1 MASRKTRKAGSA
13 RAPETPKPPAKPKRD
28 AAAVATLAR
37 GLTAGLTDCDGLT
50 GLDDLLED
58 LRRHRQFADLAA
70 LGTTLAKA
78 GIPRSSRAM
87 RLTAQGLIELGRF
100 RDAQDTLDQVVALNE
115 NPAEVLDAHGLLGRI
130 QKQVYVN
137 QAVRGVREAAML
149 RSAVQQ
155 YLTAFDNHADHPAYQ
170 GINAAALLARAER
183 DKVGGLP
190 LERARQIAGEV
201 RERLVGQYS
210 EKTDYW
216 GLATIAEASLVLG
229 DLDQAELWFHRA
241 AWSPDANPFGL
252 ASTLRQLR
260 EVWLLDP
267 ATSQGSR
274 ILPALD
280 ARLHVLGQTHM
291 IAPANAAR
299 AGESVPLEKVFG
311 NSPFM
316 PFAAWGLALECAKSV
331 CRVEDKLNQGIGTGF
346 VVNGKLLHKDLPNE
360 AVLVTN
366 AHVLSPKGDGESL
379 TASQAH
385 VAFYGST
392 GKGGRPHTSTVKK
405 ISWSS
410 PPEKLDCTIAV
421 LGTPPKIR
429 AGLSVALNLPVAD
442 SKQKVYVIG
451 HPSGGGLMFSLN
463 DNELL
468 DHGDPGDFRVHY
480 RTPTEPG
487 SSGSPVFNGQW
498 ELIALHHA
506 GDVALER
513 IHGAGT
519 YQANE
524 GIALKHIAPAIRP
537 R

>member
-1 MASRKTRKAGSA
+1 MASPKTRKAGSA
-13 RAPETPKPPAKPKRD
+13 RAPVAPKPPAKPKRD
-28 AAAVATLAR
+28 AVAAATLAR
-37 GLTAGLTDCDGLT
+37 GLSAGLGDCGGLA
-50 GLDDLLED
+50 GLDDLLDD
-58 LRRHRQFADLAA
+58 LRRTRQFADLAA
-70 LGTTLAKA
+70 LGTTLASA
-78 GIPRSSRAM
+78 GIPRSARAM
-87 RLTAQGLIELGRF
+87 RLTAQALIELGRF
-100 RDAQDTLDQVVALNE
+100 KDAKDILDQLIASKE
-115 NPAEVLDAHGLLGRI
+115 NTAEVLDAYGLLGRI

-137 QAVRGVREAAML
+137 EAVRGRHKAEML

-155 YLTAFDNHADHPAYQ
+155 YLTAFDQDAGHPNYH
-170 GINAAALLARAER
+170 GINAAALLVRAER
-183 DKVGGLP
+183 DKVGSLP

-201 RERLVGQYS
+201 RERLIGQFPDQ
-210 EKTDYW
+210 TDYW
-216 GLATIAEASLVLG
+216 ELATIAEASLVLG

-241 AWSPDANPFGL
+241 AWSDDANPFGL

-260 EVWLLDP
+260 EVWQLDP
-267 ATSQGSR
+267 ATGQGSR
-274 ILPALD
+274 ILPPLD
-280 ARLHVLGQTHM
+280 ARLHVLGHTHL

-299 AGESVPLEKVFG
+299 ADESMPLEKVFG

-316 PFAAWGLALECAKSV
+316 PFAAWTLALECAKSV
-331 CRVEDKLNQGIGTGF
+331 CRVEDKINQGIGTGF

-379 TASQAH
+379 TSSQAH
-385 VAFYGST
+385 VSFYGNT
-392 GKGGRPHTSTVKK
+392 GKGGKPHISAVKK
-405 ISWSS
+405 IAWSS
-410 PPEKLDCTIAV
+410 PPDKLDCTIAV
-421 LGTPPKIR
+421 LSTPPKFKS
-429 AGLSVALNLPVAD
+429 GLSVASNLPVAS

-468 DHGDPGDFRVHY
+468 DHGDPGDHRVHY

-506 GDVALER
+506 GDVAMER

-524 GIALKHIAPAIRP
+524 GIALKYIAPAIKLR
-537 R
+537 

>member
-1 MASRKTRKAGSA
+1 MASRKTRK
-13 RAPETPKPPAKPKRD
+13 RD
-28 AAAVATLAR
+28 AVEAAALAR
-37 GLTAGLTDCDGLT
+37 GLTAGLAECDGLA
-50 GLDDLLED
+50 GLDDLLDD

-78 GIPRSSRAM
+78 GILRSARAM
-87 RLTAQGLIELGRF
+87 RLTAQGLIEVGRF
-100 RDAQDTLDQVVALNE
+100 KDAKDILDQLVELEE
-115 NPAEVLDAHGLLGRI
+115 NSAEVLDAHGLLGRI

-137 QAVRGVREAAML
+137 EAVRGRRDAAML
-149 RSAVQQ
+149 RSAIQQ
-155 YLTAFDNHADHPAYQ
+155 YLTVFDHHADHPAYH

-183 DKVGGLP
+183 DKVGSLP

-210 EKTDYW
+210 DKTEYW
-216 GLATIAEASLVLG
+216 DLATIAEASLVLG
-229 DLDQAELWFHRA
+229 ELDQAELWFHRA
-241 AWSPDANPFGL
+241 AWSADADPFGL

-260 EVWLLDP
+260 EVWQLDP
-267 ATSQGSR
+267 ATSRGAR
-274 ILPALD
+274 ILPPLD

-291 IAPANAAR
+291 IAPATAAR
-299 AGESVPLEKVFG
+299 PESMPLEKVFG

-316 PFAAWGLALECAKSV
+316 PFAAWEIGLDCAKSV

-346 VVNGKLLHKDLPNE
+346 IVNGKLLHKDLPNE
-360 AVLVTN
+360 GVMVTN
-366 AHVLSPKGDGESL
+366 AHVLSPKGDGDSL
-379 TASQAH
+379 MAPQAH
-385 VAFYGST
+385 VSFYGNTS
-392 GKGGRPHTSTVKK
+392 KGRPHTSKIKK
-405 ISWSS
+405 IVWSS
-410 PPEKLDCTIAV
+410 PPDKLDCTIAT
-421 LGTPPKIR
+421 LTTPPKVKK
-429 AGLSVALNLPVAD
+429 ALSVAMNLPVAN
-442 SKQKVYVIG
+442 SQQKVYVIG

-468 DHGDPGDFRVHY
+468 DHGDPGDHRVHY

-506 GDVALER
+506 GDVAMDR

-524 GIALKHIAPAIRP
+524 GIALKYIAPAIKVR
-537 R
+537 

>member
-1 MASRKTRKAGSA
+1 MASRKTRK
-13 RAPETPKPPAKPKRD
+13 RD
-28 AAAVATLAR
+28 AVEAAALAR
-37 GLTAGLTDCDGLT
+37 GLTAGLSDCDGLT
-50 GLDDLLED
+50 GLDDLLDD

-78 GIPRSSRAM
+78 GIPRSARAM
-87 RLTAQGLIELGRF
+87 RLTAQGLVEVGRF
-100 RDAQDTLDQVVALNE
+100 KDAKDTLEQLVALNE
-115 NPAEVLDAHGLLGRI
+115 DPAEVLDAHGLLGRI

-137 QAVRGVREAAML
+137 EAVRGRRDAAML

-155 YLTAFDNHADHPAYQ
+155 YLTAFDNHADHPAYH
-170 GINAAALLARAER
+170 GINAAALLARAQR
-183 DKVGGLP
+183 DKVGSLP

-210 EKTDYW
+210 DKTDYW
-216 GLATIAEASLVLG
+216 ELATIAEASLVLG
-229 DLDQAELWFHRA
+229 ELDQAELWFHRA
-241 AWSPDANPFGL
+241 AWSADVDPFGL

-260 EVWLLDP
+260 EVWQLDP
-267 ATSQGSR
+267 TSSQGAR

-299 AGESVPLEKVFG
+299 AGASVPLEKVFG

-316 PFAAWGLALECAKSV
+316 PFAAWALALECAKSV

-346 VVNGKLLHKDLPNE
+346 IVNGKLLHKDLPNE
-360 AVLVTN
+360 GVLVTN
-366 AHVLSPKGDGESL
+366 AHVLSPKGDADSL

-385 VAFYGST
+385 VSFYGNT
-392 GKGGRPHTSTVKK
+392 GKGGRPHTSPVKK

-410 PPEKLDCTIAV
+410 PPDKLDCTIAV
-421 LGTPPKIR
+421 LSTPPKIK
-429 AGLSVALNLPVAD
+429 AGLSVASNLPAAN
-442 SKQKVYVIG
+442 SQQKVYVIG

-468 DHGDPGDFRVHY
+468 DHGDPGDHRVHY

-487 SSGSPVFNGQW
+487 SSGSPVLNGQW

-506 GDVALER
+506 GDVAMDR

-524 GIALKHIAPAIRP
+524 GIALKYIAAAVKVR
-537 R
+537 